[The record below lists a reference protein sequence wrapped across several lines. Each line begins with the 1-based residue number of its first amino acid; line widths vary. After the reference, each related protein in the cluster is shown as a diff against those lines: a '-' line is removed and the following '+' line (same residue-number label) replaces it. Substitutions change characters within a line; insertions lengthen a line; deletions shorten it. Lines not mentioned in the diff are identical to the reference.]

1 MYEIP
6 CSECGFVV
14 EESAV
19 MLREAGLAMVLLV
32 TKEE

>member
-1 MYEIP
+1 MSEFP

-14 EESAV
+14 EESAA
-19 MLREAGLAMVLLV
+19 MLREAGLAMALLV